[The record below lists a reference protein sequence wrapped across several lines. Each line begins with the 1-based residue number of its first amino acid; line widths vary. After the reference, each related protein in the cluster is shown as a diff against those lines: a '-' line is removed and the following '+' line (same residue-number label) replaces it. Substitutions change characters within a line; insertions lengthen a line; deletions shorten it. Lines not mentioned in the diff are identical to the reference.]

1 MSIQPRLPSILL
13 VSLALTVSGSLAQN
27 ASDITPPPSA
37 IGSNISQDYQGPAP
51 STFQKELVGPL
62 LLLRAGKIS
71 SDGKSITLPLYKGQM
86 NDGRSVWY
94 ILTDTDDQGNANA
107 LGLNYSSKLTYGN
120 TERSARPA
128 KLEKDGSLTFSR
140 GTVDFAPKHAVT
152 PGNAPNFFPPT
163 AFQPGGVGDQDYSPI
178 ISVTNAGGHI
188 YNAPIVAFDVKA
200 EQINNCEG
208 GVNHDLVHD
217 KVLKICPNDQTVTL
231 ALTPGFSFG
240 KPVSYLSLEAS
251 DAAVASLENVT
262 LAPGLQDILV
272 GRDDGAFSAV
282 ERLFTTVNGPMGLG
296 NPQRQGLNSAL
307 GDKAPDGPLN
317 VLGGIPTVATDYSP
331 LWDVN
336 VGEWTA
342 NAVSKDYRSRVMNEF
357 QYLSLVQKGFITGPA
372 GTKFGSSGIIVNC
385 PIVMRLL

>member
-1 MSIQPRLPSILL
+1 MTVPNPSRILL
-13 VSLALTVSGSLAQN
+13 TSLALTVSGSLAQN

-37 IGSNISQDYQGPAP
+37 VGSNISQDYQGPAP

-71 SDGKSITLPLYKGQM
+71 SDGKSVTLPLYKGQM
-86 NDGRSVWY
+86 KDGRSVWY

-107 LGLNYSSKLTYGN
+107 LGLNYSSKITYGN
-120 TERSARPA
+120 TARAARPA

-152 PGNAPNFFPPT
+152 PGDAPNFFPPK
-163 AFQPGGVGDQDYSPI
+163 AFQPGGVGDRDYSPL
-178 ISVTNAGGHI
+178 ISITNAGGHI
-188 YNAPIVAFDVKA
+188 YNAPVVAFNVSE
-200 EQINNCEG
+200 EQINNCDG

-217 KVLKICPNDQTVTL
+217 RVLKICPADQTVTL

-240 KPVSYLSLEAS
+240 KPVSYLSMESNDPAV
-251 DAAVASLENVT
+251 AAVENVT
-262 LAPGLQDILV
+262 LAPGLNDVLI

-282 ERLFTTVNGPMGLG
+282 ERLFATVNGPMGLD
-296 NPQRQGLNSAL
+296 NPQRQGLDSAL

-317 VLGGIPTVATDYSP
+317 ILGGIPTVATDYSP

-342 NAVSKDYRSRVMNEF
+342 DAVNKGYRSRVIDEF
-357 QYLSLVQKGFITGPA
+357 QYLSLVQKGFITGP
-372 GTKFGSSGIIVNC
+372 GGKTFGSSGVIVNC